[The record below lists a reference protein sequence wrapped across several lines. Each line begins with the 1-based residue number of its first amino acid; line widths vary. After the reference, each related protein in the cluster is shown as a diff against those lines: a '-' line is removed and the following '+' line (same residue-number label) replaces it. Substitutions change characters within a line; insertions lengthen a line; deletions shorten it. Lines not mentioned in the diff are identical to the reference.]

1 MVNDMK
7 RVLWNLFLFTPIVI
21 MVALIAGSMLW
32 LLIDTI
38 MMFEN
43 PLLAGALIV
52 LGIWTFVSML
62 ILDG

>member
-1 MVNDMK
+1 MNDMK